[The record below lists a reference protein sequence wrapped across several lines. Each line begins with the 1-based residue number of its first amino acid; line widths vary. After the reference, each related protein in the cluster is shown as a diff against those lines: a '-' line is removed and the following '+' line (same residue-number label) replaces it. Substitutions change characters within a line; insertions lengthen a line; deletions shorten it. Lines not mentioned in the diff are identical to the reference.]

1 MVLMIVLLSWWLAH
15 LYERRSNRRT
25 MEKLQREKRQKELQ
39 IKAIHLKAIPHFHAN
54 VLASIEYYLMNN
66 SNDEACYYLKM
77 YSDFTNQTLF
87 DIDRPARTIDEE
99 LEYIRLYLGL
109 EQLRLGDRLKYS
121 FNVDADVDHQTLLP
135 TMLLYTYCQ
144 NAVKHGISNKAEGG
158 HIDIRIRQTDKDVIV
173 EVRDDGVGR
182 AAAAR
187 LNRSST
193 KQGLLLLNEQ
203 IALYNQTNK
212 RPIRQKVTD
221 LYDADGKPSG
231 TIFEM
236 SVPRHYQFE
245 EKNITYSH
253 EDIESH
259 RSGR

>member
-1 MVLMIVLLSWWLAH
+1 
-15 LYERRSNRRT
+15 

-66 SNDEACYYLKM
+66 SNEEASHYLKM
-77 YSDFTNQTLF
+77 YSDFTNKTLS

-109 EQLRLGDRLKYS
+109 EQLRLGERLKYS
-121 FNVDADVDHQTLLP
+121 FVVDDGVDRKTLLP
-135 TMLLYTYCQ
+135 TMLFYTYCQ
-144 NAVKHGISNKAEGG
+144 NAVKHGIGNKPEGG
-158 HIDIRIRQTDKDVIV
+158 HIDIRIHQNDRDVVV
-173 EVRDDGVGR
+173 EVIDDGVGR
-182 AAAAR
+182 TAAAH

-203 IALYNQTNK
+203 IDLYNQTNS
-212 RPIRQKVTD
+212 RPIRHKVTD
-221 LYDADGKPSG
+221 LYDTDGNPSG
-231 TIFEM
+231 TNFEM
-236 SVPRHYQFE
+236 SVPLYYQFE
-245 EKNITYSH
+245 EKNITNSY

-259 RSGR
+259 RRGR

>member
-1 MVLMIVLLSWWLAH
+1 MALLTMLLFWWLAH

-66 SNDEACYYLKM
+66 SNEEASHYLKM
-77 YSDFTNQTLF
+77 YSDFTNKTLS

-109 EQLRLGDRLKYS
+109 EQLRLGERLKYS
-121 FNVDADVDHQTLLP
+121 FVVDDGVDRKTLLP

-144 NAVKHGISNKAEGG
+144 NAVKHGIGNKPEGG
-158 HIDIRIRQTDKDVIV
+158 HIDIRIHQNDRDVVV
-173 EVRDDGVGR
+173 EVIDDGVGR
-182 AAAAR
+182 TAAAR
-187 LNRSST
+187 LNKSST

-203 IALYNQTNK
+203 IDLYNQTNS
-212 RPIRQKVTD
+212 RPIRHKVTD
-221 LYDADGKPSG
+221 LYDADGNPSG
-231 TIFEM
+231 TNFEM
-236 SVPRHYQFE
+236 SVPLHYQFE
-245 EKNITYSH
+245 EKIITNSY

-259 RSGR
+259 RRGR